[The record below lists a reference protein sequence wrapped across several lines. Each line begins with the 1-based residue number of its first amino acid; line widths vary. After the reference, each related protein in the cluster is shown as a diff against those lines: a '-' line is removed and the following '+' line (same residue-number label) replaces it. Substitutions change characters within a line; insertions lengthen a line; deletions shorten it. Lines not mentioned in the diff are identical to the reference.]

1 MNQIV
6 IDGIIGGLL
15 FAVFSYCTT
24 IFNENPEYLKITAFL
39 WGVPLFY
46 FYLVYITWSKSKKA
60 MVSFTKHAVLGTY
73 LTVIVMIVTLNT
85 THYSMYTVICINII
99 LLLLFIF
106 FYFYF
111 RLYHLI

>member
-1 MNQIV
+1 MNQV
-6 IDGIIGGLL
+6 LIDGIVGGLL

-60 MVSFTKHAVLGTY
+60 MVSFTKHAVIGTY
-73 LTVIVMIVTLNT
+73 LTVIVMIVTLYT
-85 THYSMYTVICINII
+85 THYSMNTVIFINI
-99 LLLLFIF
+99 LLLLIFIF
-106 FYFYF
+106 VYFYF
-111 RLYHLI
+111 RLYNII